1 MKIDIF
7 LENSNQIQINLFT
20 WKSILFLL
28 QLMKEDGPELKSYD
42 DHDHSA
48 PKCVSWRSNQD

>member
-7 LENSNQIQINLFT
+7 LENSNQIQINLCT

-28 QLMKEDGPELKSYD
+28 QPMKEDGPELKSYD
-42 DHDHSA
+42 DHVCLNLNNFSVDSI
-48 PKCVSWRSNQD
+48 Q